1 MIRLLI
7 IASIF
12 WLSSCSVI
20 KVSTDDEVKI
30 YREFGFIN
38 VISTP
43 ETGAYVELDFVG
55 IGLADDDFIIGY
67 KNSIKVIMP
76 ENACTV
82 FLDKSSNIDNSTIN
96 YLKNI
101 NCTFI
106 YLNGEL
112 SNEQ

>member
-12 WLSSCSVI
+12 WISSCSVI

-38 VISTP
+38 VVSTP
-43 ETGAYVELDFVG
+43 ETGAYVDLDFVG
-55 IGLADDDFIIGY
+55 IGFADDDFILGY
-67 KNSIKVIMP
+67 KNSKKVVMP
-76 ENACTV
+76 KNACTV
-82 FLDKSSNIDNSTIN
+82 FIDKRSNIDDSTLD
-96 YLKNI
+96 YLKKI

-112 SNEQ
+112 SNE